1 MLYAIQT
8 RMPYKYPDALYNK
21 YRANR
26 KGMTLTEF
34 LDYCE
39 DEAPDE
45 ILYVMSLEM
54 DVFIG
59 IISPFTQEYEIRVHH
74 ELKKSILHLESE
86 LPRVEA
92 ILTMKGINYK
102 VSKVLTDGTLKL
114 IKPYEK
120 EISLVSSVN

>member
-21 YRANR
+21 YKANR

-45 ILYVMSLEM
+45 IIYVMSLEM

-59 IISPFTQEYEIRVHH
+59 IMSLYSEDYEIRTHH
-74 ELKKSILHLESE
+74 DIKKSILHSESE

-92 ILTMKGINYK
+92 ILTQKGINYK
-102 VSKVLTDGTLKL
+102 ISKVLENGTLKL
-114 IKPYEK
+114 QKAYEK